1 MTATQ
6 KSKVA
11 CDNVQS
17 SPITIVTSADKVEI
31 MEEKYK
37 IPMERKIKKELNQMC
52 NLSDYVEEIGIKKG
66 IERGKVL
73 QQIEIIQKRLQK
85 GKSLQEIAEGMG
97 EEENAI
103 AYIYDC
109 VKKNAILLSEEILEK
124 LNIEIK

>member
-66 IERGKVL
+66 LSVEKFYSKSRL
-73 QQIEIIQKRLQK
+73 FKRDFK
-85 GKSLQEIAEGMG
+85 RENRCRKSLKGWER
-97 EEENAI
+97 
-103 AYIYDC
+103 
-109 VKKNAILLSEEILEK
+109 KKMQSHIFMIV
-124 LNIEIK
+124 